1 MTLLI
6 VILPWRF
13 HLKTRKK
20 FMLVKEK
27 TKEKKINLFHTV
39 TNCPNLYFKLQEQL
53 SCLEKENQILKE
65 ANEKFVSSA
74 FDLEREREWR
84 QRENQLKVQ
93 IAQLEATL
101 KADLGEKGGILDK
114 YAIER
119 GTFCP
124 QKYLTLTCCHF
135 NKNRSSHRNTFDCLC
150 LIV

>member
-1 MTLLI
+1 
-6 VILPWRF
+6 
-13 HLKTRKK
+13 
-20 FMLVKEK
+20 MLV
-27 TKEKKINLFHTV
+27 KEKKINLFHTV

-124 QKYLTLTCCHF
+124 QKYL
-135 NKNRSSHRNTFDCLC
+135 NTYMLPFQQE
-150 LIV
+150 

>member
-1 MTLLI
+1 M
-6 VILPWRF
+6 
-13 HLKTRKK
+13 
-20 FMLVKEK
+20 
-27 TKEKKINLFHTV
+27 
-39 TNCPNLYFKLQEQL
+39 
-53 SCLEKENQILKE
+53 KE

-124 QKYLTLTCCHF
+124 QKHLHVAISTRIEAVIAIH
-135 NKNRSSHRNTFDCLC
+135 
-150 LIV
+150 LIVYV

>member
-1 MTLLI
+1 MSFCHGDFTLKPEKKLC
-6 VILPWRF
+6 W
-13 HLKTRKK
+13 LKK
-20 FMLVKEK
+20 K

-119 GTFCP
+119 GTFSP
-124 QKYLTLTCCHF
+124 QKYL
-135 NKNRSSHRNTFDCLC
+135 NTYMLPFQQE
-150 LIV
+150 